1 MRIAFLNHNHS
12 INIEIQFGGPILPYD
27 SSLPHPR
34 WADEQQWAT
43 ILNQILKQ
51 IGAPGHCTP
60 NTASEA
66 YNDALPVPNRADTV
80 QRPADSSTIIRSKVP
95 NLAQGTSKLTRDA

>member
-1 MRIAFLNHNHS
+1 MYISQSRNYS
-12 INIEIQFGGPILPYD
+12 INIWIQFVSPILPYD

-51 IGAPGHCTP
+51 ISAPGHCTP

-66 YNDALPVPNRADTV
+66 YNDALPVPNGADPV
-80 QRPADSSTIIRSKVP
+80 QRLADSSTIIRSKVP
-95 NLAQGTSKLTRDA
+95 NLAQGTLSL